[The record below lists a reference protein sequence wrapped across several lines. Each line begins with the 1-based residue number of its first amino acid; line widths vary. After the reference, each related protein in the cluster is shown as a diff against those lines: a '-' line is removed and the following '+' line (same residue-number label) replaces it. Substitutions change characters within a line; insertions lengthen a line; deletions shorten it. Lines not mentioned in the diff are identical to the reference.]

1 MQNKNLIN
9 AKKTKNDEFFTQLPD
24 IENELRHYQNHF
36 KNKVVFCNCDDPSF
50 SNFWIYFHHNFNF
63 LKLKKLISTHYS
75 KEGSSYKMEYS
86 GGNDS
91 DCDIGIKTHLI
102 ENGDF
107 RSQECIELLK
117 KSDIVVTNPPFSLF
131 REYVAQLMEY
141 NKKFII
147 IGNMNAITYKEIFP
161 LIKNNSLWSGYSFNK
176 TFKFSVPDYYETS
189 KSTEVDEYNRKI
201 IKVPAICWFTNCS
214 IPKQSE
220 KIYLTERYNPEK
232 YPKYDNYDAIN
243 VDKVNEIPKDY
254 DGVMGVPISFL
265 EKYSPHQFQILDAN
279 NFRCRNSVPQK
290 KHGLIKDKE
299 ASINGINKYAR
310 ILIRKIA

>member
-1 MQNKNLIN
+1 MPNKHLTN
-9 AKKTKNDEFFTQLPD
+9 AKKNKNDEFFTQLPD

-50 SNFWIYFHHNFNF
+50 SNFWKYFHLNFQK

-91 DCDIGIKTHLI
+91 DRDVGIKTPLI

-131 REYVAQLMEY
+131 REYVAQLTEH

-147 IGNMNAITYKEIFP
+147 IGSLNAIAYKGISP
-161 LIKNNSLWSGYSFNK
+161 LIKNNKLWLGYNYVKEFIQKDK
-176 TFKFSVPDYYETS
+176 TLKKFGNV
-189 KSTEVDEYNRKI
+189 I
-201 IKVPAICWFTNCS
+201 WFTNCS
-214 IPKQSE
+214 ITKRLE
-220 KIYLTERYNPEK
+220 KIQLTEIYTPEK

-254 DGVMGVPISFL
+254 NGVMGVPISFL
-265 EKYSPHQFQILDAN
+265 AKYSPTQFEIIK
-279 NFRCRNSVPQK
+279 FK
-290 KHGLIKDKE
+290 KGNDNKDLRFGGTHPY
-299 ASINGINKYAR
+299 SR
-310 ILIRKIA
+310 ILIRKII

>member
-1 MQNKNLIN
+1 MPNKHLTN
-9 AKKTKNDEFFTQLPD
+9 AKKNKNDEFFTQLPD

-50 SNFWIYFHHNFNF
+50 SNFWKYFHLNFQK

-91 DCDIGIKTHLI
+91 DRDVGIKTPLI

-131 REYVAQLMEY
+131 REYVAQLTEH

-147 IGNMNAITYKEIFP
+147 IGSLNAIAYKGISP
-161 LIKNNSLWSGYSFNK
+161 LIKNNKLWLGYNYVKEFIQKDK
-176 TFKFSVPDYYETS
+176 TLKKFGNV
-189 KSTEVDEYNRKI
+189 I
-201 IKVPAICWFTNCS
+201 WFTNCY
-214 IPKQSE
+214 ITKRLE
-220 KIYLTERYNPEK
+220 KIQLTEIYTPEK

-254 DGVMGVPISFL
+254 NGVMGVPISFL
-265 EKYSPHQFQILDAN
+265 AKYSPTQFEIIK
-279 NFRCRNSVPQK
+279 FK
-290 KHGLIKDKE
+290 KGNDNKDLRL
-299 ASINGINKYAR
+299 SGTHPYCR
-310 ILIRKIA
+310 ILIRKIV

>member
-1 MQNKNLIN
+1 MSNKHLNN
-9 AKKTKNDEFFTQLPD
+9 AKKNKNDEFFTQLPD

-36 KNKVVFCNCDDPSF
+36 KNKIVFCNCDDPTF
-50 SNFWIYFHHNFNF
+50 SNFWKYFHLNFQK
-63 LKLKKLISTHYS
+63 LKLKKLLSTHYS

-91 DCDIGIKTHLI
+91 DRDIGIKTPLI

-131 REYVAQLMEY
+131 REYVAQLIKY

-147 IGNMNAITYKEIFP
+147 IGSLNALTCKGIFT
-161 LIKNNSLWSGYSFNK
+161 LFKNNSFWFGYNSNK
-176 TFKFSVPDYYETS
+176 TFKFSVPDYYKAP

-201 IKVPAICWFTNCS
+201 IKMSAICWFTNCS
-214 IPKQSE
+214 ITKQLE
-220 KIYLTERYNPEK
+220 KIQLTEIYTPEK

-243 VDKVNEIPKDY
+243 VDKVKEIPKDY
-254 DGVMGVPISFL
+254 DGVMGVPISFFT
-265 EKYSPHQFQILDAN
+265 KYSPAQFEIIK
-279 NFRCRNSVPQK
+279 FRKGDDN
-290 KHGLIKDKE
+290 KDLRL
-299 ASINGINKYAR
+299 SGTHPYCR
-310 ILIRKIA
+310 ILIRKIV

>member
-1 MQNKNLIN
+1 MPNKHLTN
-9 AKKTKNDEFFTQLPD
+9 AKKNKNDEFFTQLPD

-50 SNFWIYFHHNFNF
+50 SNFWKYFHLNFQK

-91 DCDIGIKTHLI
+91 DRDIGIKTPLI

-131 REYVAQLMEY
+131 REYVAQLTEH

-147 IGNMNAITYKEIFP
+147 IGSLNAIAYKGISP
-161 LIKNNSLWSGYSFNK
+161 LIKNNKLWLGYNYVKEFIQKDK
-176 TFKFSVPDYYETS
+176 TLKKFGNV
-189 KSTEVDEYNRKI
+189 I
-201 IKVPAICWFTNCS
+201 WFTNCY
-214 IPKQSE
+214 ITKRLE
-220 KIYLTERYNPEK
+220 KIQLTEIYTPEK

-254 DGVMGVPISFL
+254 NGVMGVPISFL
-265 EKYSPHQFQILDAN
+265 AKYSPTQFEIIK
-279 NFRCRNSVPQK
+279 FK
-290 KHGLIKDKE
+290 KGNDNKDLRFGGTHPY
-299 ASINGINKYAR
+299 SR
-310 ILIRKIA
+310 ILIRKII

>member
-9 AKKTKNDEFFTQLPD
+9 AKKNKNDEFFTQLPD

-50 SNFWIYFHHNFNF
+50 SNFWKYFHHNFNF

-91 DCDIGIKTHLI
+91 DCDVGIKTPLI

-147 IGNMNAITYKEIFP
+147 IGNMNALTCKEIFP
-161 LIKNNSLWSGYSFNK
+161 LIKNSKMWLGYNHVKEFIQKDK
-176 TFKFSVPDYYETS
+176 TLKKFGNVIW
-189 KSTEVDEYNRKI
+189 N
-201 IKVPAICWFTNCS
+201 TNCS
-214 IPKQSE
+214 IPKRSE
-220 KIYLTERYNPEK
+220 KIYLTERYTPGK

-254 DGVMGVPISFL
+254 NGVMGVPISFL
-265 EKYSPHQFQILDAN
+265 DKYSPNQFEIIK
-279 NFRCRNSVPQK
+279 FRKGNDN
-290 KHGLIKDKE
+290 KDLCFG
-299 ASINGINKYAR
+299 GIYPYCR
-310 ILIRKIA
+310 ILIRKIV